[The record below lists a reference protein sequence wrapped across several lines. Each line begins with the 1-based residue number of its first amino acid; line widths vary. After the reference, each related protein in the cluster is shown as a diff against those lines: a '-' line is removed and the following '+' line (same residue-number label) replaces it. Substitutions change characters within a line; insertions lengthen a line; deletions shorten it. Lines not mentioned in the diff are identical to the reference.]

1 MSVIAD
7 KGKVEHEPG
16 HGASLRR
23 AEAGTARDERQAGAV
38 ALGPAGVLAL
48 QRSAGNAATTAWISA
63 QRARSQQAEAH
74 GALHVPATPVQRL
87 VLPQTSDALMAAAQR
102 SNEFATTLAQ
112 VEYYVPEDDQKKIN
126 DIEPTSTKV
135 KRFFSN
141 LGRREEDA
149 DGRAG
154 LLTKLIR
161 AVIHAEYAERMSNLG
176 KRPDKEDKKDKKDWE
191 KIHKFYLSKT
201 LLNRD
206 KHKALLIKGIGATET
221 QSFLKGWG
229 LADALTAQ
237 TEEEKSSEIKDAP
250 RIDVRSTFTGGP
262 ILGINVRAHLF
273 AVYTLADG
281 RQMYVRGGPGGKE
294 VGSPTRVDIGLYAPG
309 TVDWDP
315 SAPSKTVLKGE
326 AANNR
331 LDSIVEAAAAVN
343 AMNVPYVSSMF
354 KVSKRGL
361 MSGENCNASLWTV
374 LDRAGIPTAKPSGI
388 HPGWGHTLGAHSG
401 EGKALAGPEEEAEPT
416 EELKIDLPNDTPV
429 YGDRALVEERAALK
443 AGTSVHKVIEIS
455 TGGTTVYKIRW
466 LGGSGFI
473 HEDDLDPDRDKPTK
487 NDRASRGD
495 VGGGDLRT
503 TKPMTFHDQLGEME
517 IPVGTAITDEELPA
531 MGKLWIDLNSRE
543 NEQGFVEAFY
553 GMFGQVANADLKANG
568 YDKVKPYGAPKQGGD
583 VADNPKQPN
592 VGEVAARIKA
602 THLVVGD
609 STPVELAD
617 RTTIFVPAGTSVEVN
632 SDYIRPNMDPYTTV
646 MLSMVW
652 QGKLVSGKVEWG
664 RLKGI
669 EGGAGEGKQESEPV
683 EEPRKE
689 QSQGAGGGED
699 AKDRRYAINPTSGDT
714 VEVTDMFGNSQGK
727 NGVELPK
734 GALVELIG
742 DEPHQSWERVEIS
755 YKLNNKVA
763 TGWVYFMELGNP

>member
-1 MSVIAD
+1 
-7 KGKVEHEPG
+7 
-16 HGASLRR
+16 
-23 AEAGTARDERQAGAV
+23 
-38 ALGPAGVLAL
+38 
-48 QRSAGNAATTAWISA
+48 
-63 QRARSQQAEAH
+63 
-74 GALHVPATPVQRL
+74 
-87 VLPQTSDALMAAAQR
+87 
-102 SNEFATTLAQ
+102 
-112 VEYYVPEDDQKKIN
+112 
-126 DIEPTSTKV
+126 
-135 KRFFSN
+135 
-141 LGRREEDA
+141 
-149 DGRAG
+149 
-154 LLTKLIR
+154 
-161 AVIHAEYAERMSNLG
+161 
-176 KRPDKEDKKDKKDWE
+176 
-191 KIHKFYLSKT
+191 
-201 LLNRD
+201 
-206 KHKALLIKGIGATET
+206 
-221 QSFLKGWG
+221 
-229 LADALTAQ
+229 
-237 TEEEKSSEIKDAP
+237 
-250 RIDVRSTFTGGP
+250 
-262 ILGINVRAHLF
+262 
-273 AVYTLADG
+273 
-281 RQMYVRGGPGGKE
+281 
-294 VGSPTRVDIGLYAPG
+294 
-309 TVDWDP
+309 
-315 SAPSKTVLKGE
+315 
-326 AANNR
+326 
-331 LDSIVEAAAAVN
+331 
-343 AMNVPYVSSMF
+343 
-354 KVSKRGL
+354 
-361 MSGENCNASLWTV
+361 
-374 LDRAGIPTAKPSGI
+374 
-388 HPGWGHTLGAHSG
+388 
-401 EGKALAGPEEEAEPT
+401 
-416 EELKIDLPNDTPV
+416 
-429 YGDRALVEERAALK
+429 
-443 AGTSVHKVIEIS
+443 
-455 TGGTTVYKIRW
+455 
-466 LGGSGFI
+466 
-473 HEDDLDPDRDKPTK
+473 
-487 NDRASRGD
+487 
-495 VGGGDLRT
+495 
-503 TKPMTFHDQLGEME
+503 
-517 IPVGTAITDEELPA
+517 

-689 QSQGAGGGED
+689 QSQGAGGGEE